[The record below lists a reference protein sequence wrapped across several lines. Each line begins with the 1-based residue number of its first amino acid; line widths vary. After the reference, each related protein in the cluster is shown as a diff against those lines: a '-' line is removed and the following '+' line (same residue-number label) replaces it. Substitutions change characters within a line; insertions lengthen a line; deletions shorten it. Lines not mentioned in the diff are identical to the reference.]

1 MDRIHWGRGSRRKGC
16 LISEMTHGLR
26 QGLGAPTGLLTKESL
41 VCLARKGVSGV
52 LGQRLA
58 HNWWESERGEHVET
72 VCADSD
78 SGGTVVQGS
87 REIRRKLQEIGVQ
100 RRILF
105 LVFGWERDEHAW
117 MLRELGQEQRLK
129 K

>member
-1 MDRIHWGRGSRRKGC
+1 MQ
-16 LISEMTHGLR
+16 T
-26 QGLGAPTGLLTKESL
+26 
-41 VCLARKGVSGV
+41 
-52 LGQRLA
+52 
-58 HNWWESERGEHVET
+58 
-72 VCADSD
+72 SD

-117 MLRELGQEQRLK
+117 MLREPGKEQRLK